1 MYASPSATRSAIL
14 TLTAILMGS
23 VCSATLA
30 LAEPT
35 LRVPDRATVPTLR
48 QAAVEAAGVAEPS
61 PEQKPETAT
70 SQGGSTPSPAGAEP
84 EVNEIDVRELEKK
97 PDTPETPAAEAP
109 PPTPQAPSDPLGAAL
124 FARLNGTAPL
134 ISRFPAKER
143 EAMMAFYALG
153 DFKPVWIKDGAF
165 TPAAQSV
172 VARLR
177 AAGEDGLDPNAY
189 PTPKLAAGAGEAD
202 VVDAELKLSAAVV
215 LYARDARGGRINFAN
230 LSKLITPTLDLPGSD
245 SVLGALAVAG
255 DGAGSLLQAYN
266 PHQPG
271 YLALKKRLAVLK
283 GDNPRTSRTLQLPAG
298 PVLSVG
304 MSDPRV
310 PQIRDFFGLETRSAG
325 TLDRAPG
332 EPDLYD
338 ARVAEA
344 VTKFQTSRGLPA
356 SGKLTRSTIVA
367 LAIPN
372 GQKAQGGQSD
382 LVVNM
387 ERWRWLPSDL
397 GPNYVMVN
405 IPEYRL
411 RVFKDGSLLD
421 EARVIVGKTESPTP
435 LFSGAMEYAVVNP
448 SWFVPPSIL
457 KTMLASGRT
466 GGFEVIRRGNTISL
480 RQPPGERNA
489 LGFIKFMFPNQHAVY
504 LHDTPNRG
512 LFSASQRAFSHGC
525 VRVDDPFRF
534 AGAVLPGWTTERL
547 RKLIGKGE
555 RSIRLPEKLPV
566 HLAYFTAYVDDGG
579 SYRTLPDVYGYDNRM
594 KSALG
599 FAPSRDAVA
608 ALPPE
613 PKRTTPAID
622 RAANAERGTAAPERR
637 TATPVRRAAPT
648 ERSAGIEPAAS
659 GERVPAPRPV
669 IARPPR
675 NDVAR
680 PPARQAEQRVRRAPD
695 EQAFGEPGL
704 WTPPPPPTQSPP
716 RSWW

>member
-30 LAEPT
+30 RAEPT
-35 LRVPDRATVPTLR
+35 LRVPDRVTASTLR
-48 QAAVEAAGVAEPS
+48 QTAVEAAGVSQPS
-61 PEQKPETAT
+61 PEQKPEAAASEGT
-70 SQGGSTPSPAGAEP
+70 STPSPTGAEP

-97 PDTPETPAAEAP
+97 PDAQETPAAEAP

-124 FARLNGTAPL
+124 FARLNGTGPL
-134 ISRFPAKER
+134 IARFPAKER
-143 EAMMAFYALG
+143 EAMLAFYALG

-172 VARLR
+172 FARLR

-189 PTPKLAAGAGEAD
+189 PIPKLSSGASEAD
-202 VVDAELKLSAAVV
+202 IVDAELKLSAAVA
-215 LYARDARGGRINFAN
+215 LYARDARGGRINFAS

-245 SVLGALAVAG
+245 GVLGALAVAG

-266 PHQPG
+266 PRQPG
-271 YLALKKRLAVLK
+271 YLALKKRLASLR
-283 GDNPRTSRTLQLPAG
+283 GDNPRTNRTLQLPAG
-298 PVLSVG
+298 PVLAVG

-310 PQIRDFFGLETRSAG
+310 PQIRDFFGLETRSPG
-325 TLDRAPG
+325 TLDQGPG

-344 VTKFQTSRGLPA
+344 VAKFQASRGLPS

-367 LAIPN
+367 LAIPA
-372 GQKAQGGQSD
+372 GPKAQGGQSD

-405 IPEYRL
+405 VPEYRL
-411 RVFKDGSLLD
+411 KVVKDGALVD

-555 RSIRLPEKLPV
+555 RTIRLPEKLPV

-579 SYRTLPDVYGYDNRM
+579 TYRTLPDVYGYDNRM

-599 FAPSRDAVA
+599 FAPSRDAVS

-613 PKRTTPAID
+613 PKRTTTVID
-622 RAANAERGTAAPERR
+622 RAANVDRGGSAPERR
-637 TATPVRRAAPT
+637 ATAPTRRTVPTDRAA
-648 ERSAGIEPAAS
+648 GVDPAAS
-659 GERVPAPRPV
+659 GDRQPAPRPV
-669 IARPPR
+669 VVRPQR

-704 WTPPPPPTQSPP
+704 WTPPPPAQSPP

>member
-1 MYASPSATRSAIL
+1 MYASSSATRSALL
-14 TLTAILMGS
+14 TLAAILMGS
-23 VCSATLA
+23 VGTGTLA
-30 LAEPT
+30 LAET
-35 LRVPDRATVPTLR
+35 ALRNSDRIAP
-48 QAAVEAAGVAEPS
+48 AAVQRVAAEGTETAQPS
-61 PEQKPETAT
+61 VEQKPETAA
-70 SQGGSTPSPAGAEP
+70 SEPGAAPSATGAEP

-97 PDTPETPAAEAP
+97 PEPTEAPAASIPAP
-109 PPTPQAPSDPLGAAL
+109 APQAPSDPLGAAI
-124 FARLNGTAPL
+124 FARLNTTAPL
-134 ISRFPAKER
+134 IARFPAKER
-143 EAMMAFYALG
+143 EAMLAFYALG

-165 TPAAQSV
+165 TPAARSV
-172 VARLR
+172 FARLR

-189 PTPKLAAGAGEAD
+189 PIPALSATATDTEVAE
-202 VVDAELKLSAAVV
+202 AELKASAAAV
-215 LYARDARGGRINFAN
+215 LYARDARGGRINLAN
-230 LSKLITPTLDLPGSD
+230 LSKLVTPTLDIPGSD
-245 SVLGALAVAG
+245 VVLGRLAGAG
-255 DGAGSLLQAYN
+255 DDAGNLLQSYN

-271 YLALKKRLAVLK
+271 YLALKSRLASLR
-283 GDNPRTSRTLQLPAG
+283 GGTPRAANRTLQLPAG

-304 MSDPRV
+304 MTDPRV
-310 PQIRDFFGLETRSAG
+310 PQLRDFFGLQARSPG
-325 TLDRAPG
+325 TLDHGPG

-338 ARVAEA
+338 ASVAEA

-356 SGKLTRSTIVA
+356 NGKLTRATVVT
-367 LAIPN
+367 LAIPSAPKV
-372 GQKAQGGQSD
+372 QSGQSD
-382 LVVNM
+382 LIVNM
-387 ERWRWLPSDL
+387 ERWRWLPPEL

-405 IPEYRL
+405 VPEYRL
-411 RVFKDGSLLD
+411 RVFKDGSLRD

-512 LFSASQRAFSHGC
+512 LFSASKRAFSHGC

-534 AGAVLPGWTTERL
+534 AGAVLPDWTSERL

-555 RSIRLPEKLPV
+555 RTIRLPEKLPV

-579 SYRTLPDVYGYDNRM
+579 TYRTLPDVYGYDNRM
-594 KSALG
+594 KAALG

-608 ALPPE
+608 TLPPE
-613 PKRTTPAID
+613 PKRGASVLADPTS
-622 RAANAERGTAAPERR
+622 G
-637 TATPVRRAAPT
+637 RRAATPT
-648 ERSAGIEPAAS
+648 RRAATADSAEPATA
-659 GERVPAPRPV
+659 GERVPASRPV
-669 IARPPR
+669 ISRAPR
-675 NDVAR
+675 NEGAR
-680 PPARQAEQRVRRAPD
+680 PPARQAEQRVRRAPA

-704 WTPPPPPTQSPP
+704 WTPPPPPTQAPP